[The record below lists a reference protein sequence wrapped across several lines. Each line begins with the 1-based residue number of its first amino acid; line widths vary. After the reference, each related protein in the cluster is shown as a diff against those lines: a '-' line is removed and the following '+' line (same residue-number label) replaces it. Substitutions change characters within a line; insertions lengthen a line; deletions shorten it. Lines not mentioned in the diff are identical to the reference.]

1 MKLLSFFS
9 KKKKLATKM
18 DGSKEETKA
27 KYHFSSVFPNE
38 KIMNEA
44 LEVLGIR
51 NEEDKKW

>member
-51 NEEDKKW
+51 NEEDKK